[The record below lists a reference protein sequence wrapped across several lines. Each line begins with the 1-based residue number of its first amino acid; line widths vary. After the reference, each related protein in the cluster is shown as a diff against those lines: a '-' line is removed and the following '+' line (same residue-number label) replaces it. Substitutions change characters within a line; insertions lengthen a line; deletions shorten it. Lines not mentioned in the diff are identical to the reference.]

1 MISYNA
7 DSGNLYGCLYHT
19 PAGTW
24 PQGTMMKIYDWDSTV
39 YLGEIAQAPVTYNV
53 IGNMNEYQLAITETT
68 FGGLEQLSHQSAAK
82 IDYGSLIYVTLSRA
96 KTARD
101 AVRVMGELTATYGY
115 YSEGESFSI
124 TDTKEVWI
132 LEMIGKGNDTL
143 GAVWVAVRIPDGYV
157 SGHANQARIRTFPLN
172 DPDNA
177 IYAPDVIT
185 FARSKGLY
193 NGTDAEFSFSDV
205 YDPVTFEGA
214 RFCEARVWA
223 MFNQVTSGMDQYLD
237 YAQGFNLSNRM
248 PLYVKPDKKKV
259 ALTDIQGFMGNHFEG
274 TWFDFSKDVGAGP
287 YALPYR
293 WRPLTWKV
301 TGDSHTYVNERA
313 AGTQQTAF
321 TMVAQT
327 RDWLPIN
334 LGGLLWFSPDEG
346 SSAVYA
352 PMYSSMNKV
361 PDAYICD
368 WQGSGP
374 NGNITHYD
382 PNKAFWVFSL
392 VANWRYTRYS
402 DMQPEIGTKQKYY
415 QNKFASEV
423 AETDKQAANLT
434 GNALINHLT
443 TYSNNAATSLIRDW
457 QAFFGYLFARYSDGY
472 IKTTQSGSFLPQVDS
487 PGYGNPWYNRIV
499 TETGDHYEEP
509 YQYASTPAGR
519 RKLQVRKLL

>member
-1 MISYNA
+1 
-7 DSGNLYGCLYHT
+7 
-19 PAGTW
+19 
-24 PQGTMMKIYDWDSTV
+24 
-39 YLGEIAQAPVTYNV
+39 
-53 IGNMNEYQLAITETT
+53 
-68 FGGLEQLSHQSAAK
+68 
-82 IDYGSLIYVTLSRA
+82 
-96 KTARD
+96 
-101 AVRVMGELTATYGY
+101 
-115 YSEGESFSI
+115 
-124 TDTKEVWI
+124 
-132 LEMIGKGNDTL
+132 
-143 GAVWVAVRIPDGYV
+143 
-157 SGHANQARIRTFPLN
+157 
-172 DPDNA
+172 
-177 IYAPDVIT
+177 
-185 FARSKGLY
+185 
-193 NGTDAEFSFSDV
+193 
-205 YDPVTFEGA
+205 
-214 RFCEARVWA
+214 
-223 MFNQVTSGMDQYLD
+223 
-237 YAQGFNLSNRM
+237 
-248 PLYVKPDKKKV
+248 
-259 ALTDIQGFMGNHFEG
+259 MGNHFEG